1 MTHMSKK
8 ELIDEVKPRYLKANK
23 AEKGK
28 ILDEFC
34 LNAGYN
40 RSYAIQIMQASHDY
54 HRVKRE
60 GRKKRRQ
67 KYGTDILAVVI
78 KIWELL
84 EYPCGAR
91 LKPSLIPMLEAMEHF
106 KEITVSNQIKEKL
119 KLITARTLDR
129 RLKRERGIR
138 KLNRNRGTT
147 RHGSLLKSSVPI
159 RITNWDTDKL
169 GFMEMD
175 TVAHN
180 GGDPSGEC
188 IYSLDMVEIYS
199 GWSEQIAVMGKGEAG
214 IVKAINEIR
223 RILPFELRGLDSD
236 SGSEFVNWHMVR
248 YCEQHNLFFTRSR
261 PDRKND
267 NAYVEQKNNT
277 HIRQWLGYGR
287 YDTTEQLQSIND
299 LYRNELKLFNNFFRP
314 VMKIISKEKINNSVC
329 RKKYDVA
336 QTPYQRLLDSNQIS
350 KEKKQELQDLY
361 LSLNPVEL
369 KTAIN
374 QKLKDIKKLHNN

>member
-1 MTHMSKK
+1 MTPMSKK
-8 ELIDEVKPRYLKANK
+8 ELIDEVKPRYLKASK
-23 AEKGK
+23 QEKGGM
-28 ILDEFC
+28 LNEFC
-34 LNAGYN
+34 SNTGYN
-40 RSYAIQIMQASHDY
+40 RNYAIQIMQADYDY

-60 GRKKRRQ
+60 GRKTRKQ
-67 KYGTDILAVVI
+67 KYGSDVLLVAI

-91 LKPSLIPMLEAMEHF
+91 LQPSLVPMMEAMERS
-106 KEITVSNQIKEKL
+106 KEIVVTDPVKEKL

-138 KLNRNRGTT
+138 KLTRSRGTT
-147 RHGSLLKSSVPI
+147 RHGSLLKSSIPI
-159 RITNWDTDKL
+159 RITNWDTSEA

-188 IYSLDMVEIYS
+188 IYTLDMTEIYS
-199 GWSEQIAVMGKGEAG
+199 GWSEQIAVMGKSEASV
-214 IVKAINEIR
+214 ITAIDEIKNA
-223 RILPFELRGLDSD
+223 LPFKLKGMDSD

-248 YCEQHNLFFTRSR
+248 YCEQHQLFFTRSR

-277 HIRQWLGYGR
+277 HVRKWLGYGR
-287 YDTTEQLQSIND
+287 YDTPEQLAAIND
-299 LYRNELKLFNNFFRP
+299 LYRNELRLFNNFFRP
-314 VMKIISKEKINNSVC
+314 VMKILSKEKINNSVC
-329 RKKYDVA
+329 RKIYDVA
-336 QTPYQRLLDSNQIS
+336 QTPYQRLLDCNQIPH
-350 KEKKQELQDLY
+350 KKKQELRNLY

-369 KTAIN
+369 KKAIN
-374 QKLKDIKKLHNN
+374 QKLKYIKKLQRN